1 MTDVH
6 SKRWW
11 LRFTLHQFNSNMST
25 PVSVLWWTVLNV
37 LSEQMPMI
45 VKEETYSSRQQ
56 LNNCWYS
63 NTSLLQWQRWLQLW
77 HHPCFPPLNFSPM
90 LRQSF
95 LSFFISAVHLHLVLG
110 HKGKYYGQN
119 CSKESRSGPLP
130 TVTLLPHA
138 VAELPNCLRVLVSD
152 KSDSSNR
159 HVICTRCFCLPLVI
173 VKGNPTIIKTIIF
186 IFLFIKSLKEGL
198 TCLLVCIHQP
208 HKCHSRAQSLSF
220 HRQTWI
226 FSHFS
231 TFLKTGFNT
240 WCFLIYVVLKS
251 FTVFGINIS
260 TEKRRWAHTAQ
271 DKIYY

>member
-1 MTDVH
+1 M
-6 SKRWW
+6 RI
-11 LRFTLHQFNSNMST
+11 Q
-25 PVSVLWWTVLNV
+25 
-37 LSEQMPMI
+37 
-45 VKEETYSSRQQ
+45 SSPHRRIFSQ
-56 LNNCWYS
+56 C
-63 NTSLLQWQRWLQLW
+63 SLL
-77 HHPCFPPLNFSPM
+77 SI
-90 LRQSF
+90 
-95 LSFFISAVHLHLVLG
+95 FISAVHLHLVLG

-119 CSKESRSGPLP
+119 CSKESRSRLLP

-220 HRQTWI
+220 HRQTWFFYFPNMRLLYKCRI
-226 FSHFS
+226 EILYSFWSWDNYFYREKARGN
-231 TFLKTGFNT
+231 KTG
-240 WCFLIYVVLKS
+240 
-251 FTVFGINIS
+251 
-260 TEKRRWAHTAQ
+260 HTAL
-271 DKIYY
+271 DKRCTNMSS